1 MQENLLKKLLTQKN
15 EEEVKIHK
23 ARQHW
28 AIVRKKKKVIRMMS
42 SMGGQQILE
51 MNERNKN
58 NMADTEDTDQ
68 VGQT

>member
-1 MQENLLKKLLTQKN
+1 
-15 EEEVKIHK
+15 
-23 ARQHW
+23 
-28 AIVRKKKKVIRMMS
+28 MS

-58 NMADTEDTDQ
+58 NMADTEDIDQ